1 MAVALRLEKGGRGSH
16 TTPTVPKPRL
26 TPLPCA
32 VPRSHEG
39 QYLEG
44 FEAADS
50 SENRFVVREHS
61 KRHRHALR
69 FERNT

>member
-1 MAVALRLEKGGRGSH
+1 MEATCLGRAGDKVGGGVVGVAVGMRVRERNS
-16 TTPTVPKPRL
+16 RYS
-26 TPLPCA
+26 LPCD
-32 VPRSHEG
+32 VPRSHDG

-61 KRHRHALR
+61 
-69 FERNT
+69 ERPRRA